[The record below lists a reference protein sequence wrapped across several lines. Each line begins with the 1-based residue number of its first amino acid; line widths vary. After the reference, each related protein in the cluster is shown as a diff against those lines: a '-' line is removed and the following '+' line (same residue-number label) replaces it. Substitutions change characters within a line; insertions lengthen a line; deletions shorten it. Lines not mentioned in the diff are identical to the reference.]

1 MSGNQLSALQML
13 LIEGISSVGICRKWR
28 GWQCT
33 QAPLCKRV
41 EGLTLYGKHESDCSL
56 ALRQH
61 DHFKQTSQ
69 SNVNWVVS
77 CRSENGHA
85 LVQRG

>member
-1 MSGNQLSALQML
+1 MWGVVADGVAGIANKPVFANALTR
-13 LIEGISSVGICRKWR
+13 I
-28 GWQCT
+28 
-33 QAPLCKRV
+33 
-41 EGLTLYGKHESDCSL
+41 TLFGKHESNCSL
-56 ALRQH
+56 ALRLL
-61 DHFKQTSQ
+61 DDVKQTSQ